1 MELLIRITAMSLTA
15 AVMGLLLRRKNT
27 ELTSLLSMAA
37 IAVSLLSAL
46 RCAEGFREL
55 SNTVRAALG
64 GGETLLLPVL
74 KCLGCAI
81 VTRIGAELCRD
92 ASQSALAATVE
103 LAGAFCALGIS
114 LPLILSM
121 LKRIGA
127 LL

>member
-1 MELLIRITAMSLTA
+1 METLFRITALSLTA
-15 AVMGLLLRRKNT
+15 AVIGLLLRRKNA

-37 IAVSLLSAL
+37 IAVSLMSAL
-46 RCAEGFREL
+46 RLADGFREL
-55 SNTVRAALG
+55 TGAVRSSLG

-74 KCLGCAI
+74 KCLACAI

-92 ASQSALAATVE
+92 ASQNALAAAVE
-103 LAGAFCALGIS
+103 LAGALCALGIS
-114 LPLILSM
+114 LPLILSL

>member
-1 MELLIRITAMSLTA
+1 METLFRITALSLTA
-15 AVMGLLLRRKNT
+15 ALVGSLLKRKNA
-27 ELTSLLSMAA
+27 ELTGLLSMAA
-37 IAVSLLSAL
+37 IAVSLLAAL

-55 SNTVRAALG
+55 TYTVRTALG

-74 KCLGCAI
+74 KCLACAL

-92 ASQSALAATVE
+92 ASQSALAASVE

-114 LPLILSM
+114 LPLILSL
-121 LKRIGA
+121 LKRIGG

>member
-1 MELLIRITAMSLTA
+1 MEMLFRIIALSLTA
-15 AVMGLLLRRKNT
+15 AVMGLLLRRKNA

-37 IAVSLLSAL
+37 IAVSLMSAL
-46 RCAEGFREL
+46 RFADGFREL
-55 SNTVRAALG
+55 TSTVRSTLG
-64 GGETLLLPVL
+64 GGEALLLPVL
-74 KCLGCAI
+74 KCLVCAI

-92 ASQSALAATVE
+92 ASQSALAAAVE

-114 LPLILSM
+114 LPLILSL